1 MVVRNVLFTLC
12 NSNVMNYNVL
22 ELTICDATLSDVYV
36 VLYYVVSQYHEDEQ
50 KGSNNKRKRLHA
62 FVTKIQKK

>member
-1 MVVRNVLFTLC
+1 
-12 NSNVMNYNVL
+12 MNYNVL